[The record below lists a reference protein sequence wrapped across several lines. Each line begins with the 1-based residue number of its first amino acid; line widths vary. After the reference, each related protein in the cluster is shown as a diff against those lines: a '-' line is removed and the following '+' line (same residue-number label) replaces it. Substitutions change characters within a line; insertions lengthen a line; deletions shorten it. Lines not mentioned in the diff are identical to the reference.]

1 MGVDVRLLTEELM
14 ALQHVPYEFAEL
26 AKTQAVTLHL
36 MDHERRPFEEAM
48 RRGAKGLR
56 KEANRLMLEGRPEQ
70 AQGAAAQAGLLEGV
84 IELLT
89 AGEEDV

>member
-1 MGVDVRLLTEELM
+1 MSVDIRLLSEDLM
-14 ALQHVPYEFAEL
+14 ALRHVPYEFAEL
-26 AKTQAVTLHL
+26 AKTQSVTLHL

-56 KEANRLMLEGRPEQ
+56 KEANRLMLEGRADQ
-70 AQGAAAQAGLLEGV
+70 AQGAAVQAGLLEGV

-89 AGEEDV
+89 AGEEDK